1 MQPQQRIL
9 IVFVFAA
16 VAVILI
22 DGLACTLR
30 CYQ

>member
-1 MQPQQRIL
+1 MQPQQRLFIL
-9 IVFVFAA
+9 VVFAA